1 MCGLAGQVG
10 ISMDRTLVEP
20 MINSIEHRGPDG
32 KGFAYGENFAF
43 GMCRLAII
51 DVENGS
57 QPVFNEDKN
66 VTCIFNG
73 QIYNYKSLQQ
83 SLIIKG
89 HKLISNS
96 DAEIIPHM
104 YEEYGENFI
113 DLIEGMF
120 AIAIYDSK
128 SNKLILYRDRLG
140 EKPLLYSIDH
150 NKGLYFASEIKAFK
164 NLPIDM
170 EVDLTALN
178 NVLQFG
184 YIQGNRTIYQ
194 SISKLKPGHKLRW
207 QSGRISIEK
216 YWKATL
222 VKNNSNNFDN
232 RSKLKEVF
240 EETVAKTTQSER
252 NLGAFLSGGIDS
264 SLVVATM
271 AMQAST
277 PVKTFSIGF
286 KEKLYDETLYSR
298 IVSKIYKTEHTEM
311 IIENQIEDL
320 VLEMSKS
327 YDEPFADSSALP
339 TFALCKLA
347 ANKVTVALS
356 GDGGDEAFGG
366 YDRYRFLKLTQNLSN
381 FNKIGL
387 SKFGDLIEAK
397 NPNFENRYTRAIKL
411 IASHQSSVQN
421 YLSLMTWVK
430 KEHRDKIWKKEL
442 LSTIEQKSESEEI
455 FLNHQHLNDSLNAN
469 RVDIETYLPGDLLYK
484 VDIASMAHSLEVRAP
499 FLNHHL
505 FQFGI
510 SLQDKDRIG
519 FFSGKKLL
527 KEFASE
533 ILPSEIIKRKKQ
545 GFGIPREKWLRN
557 ELKPLMHELL
567 NSESYKS
574 SLWFNQ
580 HYVRL
585 LVKDFE
591 EGEKID
597 GTIWVLMMIELWAR
611 ENLQT

>member
-10 ISMDRTLVEP
+10 ISMDLSLVEP

-57 QPVFNEDKN
+57 QPVYNENKSII
-66 VTCIFNG
+66 CIFNG
-73 QIYNYKSLQQ
+73 QIYNYKSLQE
-83 SLIIKG
+83 SLIKKG

-96 DAEIIPHM
+96 DSEVIPHM

-120 AIAIYDSK
+120 AIAIYDTK

-150 NKGLYFASEIKAFK
+150 NKGIYFASEIKAFK
-164 NLPIDM
+164 NLPINM

-178 NVLQFG
+178 DVLQFG

-194 SISKLKPGHKLRW
+194 SISKLKPGHKLSW
-207 QSGRISIEK
+207 QSGKISIEK
-216 YWKATL
+216 YWQVNLA
-222 VKNNSNNFDN
+222 KNNSTNFDN
-232 RSKLKEVF
+232 RNKLKEVF

-271 AMQAST
+271 AKQAST
-277 PVKTFSIGF
+277 PIKTFSIGF
-286 KEKLYDETLYSR
+286 KEKLYDETYFSR
-298 IVSKIYKTEHTEM
+298 IISKLYKTEHTE
-311 IIENQIEDL
+311 ILIENQIEEL

-327 YDEPFADSSALP
+327 YDEPFADSSAVP
-339 TFALCKLA
+339 TFALSKLA

-381 FNKIGL
+381 LDKIGL
-387 SKFGDLIEAK
+387 SKFSHLIEAK
-397 NPNFENRYTRAIKL
+397 NLDFENRYIRAIKL
-411 IASHQSSVQN
+411 IARSQSSLQN
-421 YLSLMTWVK
+421 YLNLMTWVK
-430 KEHRDKIWKKEL
+430 KEHRDKIWRKEL
-442 LSTIEQKSESEEI
+442 LNSIEQKSESEEI
-455 FLNHQHLNDSLNAN
+455 FLNHQHLSDSLNAN

-510 SLQDKDRIG
+510 SLQDKDRVG
-519 FFSGKKLL
+519 FFSGKKTT
-527 KEFASE
+527 
-533 ILPSEIIKRKKQ
+533 KRIR
-545 GFGIPREKWLRN
+545 F
-557 ELKPLMHELL
+557 
-567 NSESYKS
+567 
-574 SLWFNQ
+574 
-580 HYVRL
+580 
-585 LVKDFE
+585 
-591 EGEKID
+591 
-597 GTIWVLMMIELWAR
+597 
-611 ENLQT
+611 